1 MTHLGTEKESASG
14 AGGVIIR
21 RHCDSCSM
29 LISKNTRAKEDDAKY
44 PFILARTDVEL
55 YGVGLGG
62 LR

>member
-1 MTHLGTEKESASG
+1 MVCV

-21 RHCDSCSM
+21 HDCDSCSM